1 MKAVSAARAARSP
14 DWVSTPGSAAFV
26 LVGVVLVS
34 ELAVPADVVV
44 ALGVRAELPDETD
57 VVLVEVPV
65 DVDPVM
71 LNSLD

>member
-1 MKAVSAARAARSP
+1 MKAVSAARAARRP

>member
-1 MKAVSAARAARSP
+1 MKAVRAARAASSP
-14 DWVSTPGSAAFV
+14 DWVSTPGSAALE

-44 ALGVRAELPDETD
+44 ALGVRAEIEAD

-65 DVDPVM
+65 VVDPVM
-71 LNSLD
+71 LN